1 MEKFEIIPLLSI
13 ILLLMWIIGFIAKT
27 IYYLLF
33 VNKVDYDFTYY
44 IIIRTV
50 FWYII
55 VYLAIYI
62 GVFYIAI
69 NNVKSEAIVNS
80 IIILVLSIISIL
92 LIATHG
98 MMLFIVSFLR
108 GKKEKRLKSLLE
120 SKKYN
125 LVYEIGNFTTT
136 TLIYL
141 FSKILIAF

>member
-1 MEKFEIIPLLSI
+1 MEKLEIIPLLSI

-27 IYYLLF
+27 IYYLFF

-69 NNVKSEAIVNS
+69 NNIKSEAIVNS

-125 LVYEIGNFTTT
+125 IVYEIGNFATT

-141 FSKILIAF
+141 LSKILIAF